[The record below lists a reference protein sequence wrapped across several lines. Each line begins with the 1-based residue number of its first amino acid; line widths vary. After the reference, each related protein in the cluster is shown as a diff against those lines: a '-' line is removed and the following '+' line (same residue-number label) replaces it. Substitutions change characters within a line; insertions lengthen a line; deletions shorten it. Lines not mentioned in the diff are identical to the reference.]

1 MSNQPNIIL
10 LVGEDTGR
18 HQRCYGDRFAHTP
31 NIDRLASEGCLYTN
45 ACSTAPVCAP
55 SRSTLVMGQFANKM
69 GSHHMRSTLLDPPR
83 LFTHEL
89 ADAGYHVNW
98 ANKTDFNFEPPA
110 DFTHEASDWITALE
124 QGNYPKNK
132 PFFYYFNFG
141 MTHESGMWPDG
152 CKGNPL
158 THVDEPCV
166 DPKLTEG
173 ITVPPYL
180 PDTAIV
186 RSELYR
192 YYQKLNEQDTQIG
205 RVLDALDQQGL
216 ADNTIVI
223 YLTDHGRGQVRE
235 KRWLYEAG
243 IHLPLIIRAPGVTTP
258 ASFCEELVSWVD
270 IAPTILSL
278 AGIDIPKDYD
288 GRVFLGENKQSEPQ
302 SIFAA
307 RDRMDECF
315 DRVRAA
321 RSRRFLYLKNDF
333 PQLPW
338 AQRLRY
344 MEIMPATRQIR
355 QMHVDGQLQYPAN
368 LFMQET
374 KPAEELYDVVA
385 DPHCV
390 HNLAGDD
397 RYAQT
402 LDAHRKELTDWIV
415 RIKDKGYTT
424 ERKLIEMGLVQDRLD
439 NEYALRIEPLTE
451 PTRKSG
457 VYDSHLTEDDV
468 LVDVP

>member
-1 MSNQPNIIL
+1 MPSSPNIIL

-18 HQRCYGDRFAHTP
+18 HQHCYGDPYAQTP
-31 NIDRLASEGCLYTN
+31 NLDRLASEGCLYTN

-69 GSHHMRSTLLDPPR
+69 GSHHMRSTLLNPPL

-98 ANKTDFNFEPPA
+98 ANKTDFNFEPPT
-110 DFTHEASDWITALE
+110 DFAHETTDWIESLE
-124 QGNYPKNK
+124 QGDYPKDK

-141 MTHESGMWPDG
+141 MTHESGMWPETSTS
-152 CKGNPL
+152 NPYTL
-158 THVDEPCV
+158 GEEPCV
-166 DPKLTEG
+166 DPALTEG
-173 ITVPPYL
+173 IPVPPYL
-180 PDTAIV
+180 PDTPEV

-192 YYQKLNEQDTQIG
+192 YYQKLHSQDQQIG
-205 RVLDALDQQGL
+205 RVLDALDQHGL
-216 ADNTIVI
+216 AQDTIVI

-243 IHLPLIIRAPGVTTP
+243 IHLPLIIRAPVLTQPG
-258 ASFCEELVSWVD
+258 SFCEELVSWVD
-270 IAPTILSL
+270 IAPTLLSL
-278 AGIDIPKDYD
+278 ANAPIPGDYD
-288 GRVFLGENKQSEPQ
+288 GRVILGENKQSEPKC
-302 SIFAA
+302 IFAA

-344 MEIMPATRQIR
+344 MEVMPATRQIR
-355 QMHVDGQLQYPAN
+355 QMHADGQLPFPADR
-368 LFMQET
+368 FMQAT

-390 HNLAGDD
+390 HNLADD
-397 RYAQT
+397 ECYADI
-402 LDAHRKELTDWIV
+402 LASHRQEVTYWID
-415 RIKDKGYTT
+415 RIDDKGYLT
-424 ERKLIEMGLVQDRLD
+424 ERELIERGIVKNRLD
-439 NEYALRIEPLTE
+439 DEYALRIEPLPE
-451 PTRKSG
+451 PTRMGG
-457 VYDSHLTEDDV
+457 VYDSHLTEQDV
-468 LVDVP
+468 K